1 MDLFS
6 FISIAL
12 SFVYTAAALRL
23 IGGLSAATNKQSRY
37 IVHLIFIAVQIVSI
51 VMSFWGT
58 WALRDEVDW
67 KLYKL
72 ILALMDGALYYF
84 LATVLVPENPN
95 EIKSWKNYYYENKNK
110 FFCGVLVFLFY
121 VQIHSIVL
129 TNQEF
134 LHPARLANLVA
145 LIPIYLGLRSK
156 SHKVHLGIAIYYLIF
171 VIIMVFTV
179 ASEPGW
185 VDSF

>member
-95 EIKSWKNYYYENKNK
+95 EIKSWKDYYFENKHK
-110 FFCGVLVFLFY
+110 LFYTILFFLFY
-121 VQIHSIVL
+121 IQIHAYVL
-129 TNQEF
+129 TDQELF
-134 LHPARLANLVA
+134 HLAQIFSLLNLV
-145 LIPIYLGLRSK
+145 PIYFGLKSK
-156 SHKVHLGIAIYYLIF
+156 NHKVHFAIAIYYLIS
-171 VIIMVFTV
+171 ITAMAFTV

-185 VDSF
+185 IDQL